1 MFDSSRYRYK
11 ATSMLAPVAA
21 AAEES
26 LVAPSSTD
34 AAVLTVAAAELRVA
48 PSNQEAPAVVELH
61 RADRSMPA
69 PVTPGMREPELAR
82 GSRRQPQLVVA
93 PGELEPSSS
102 TGRRIL
108 PCRRMAT
115 TMHGRQI

>member
-93 PGELEPSSS
+93 PGPSSS

-115 TMHGRQI
+115 TMEGRQI